1 VTIARRRQRATT
13 GEHGQAPLETLF
25 GRGEMCSA
33 ATRLLDEGARLIT
46 FVGAGGIG
54 KSRVASEVA
63 RAAGRGVVTCDAA
76 DAATADGLLRAL
88 ALAASVHVRG
98 APPEAARRLARKLC
112 DRGPALVLLDNVD
125 AVLDA
130 AAGIVRTCLEE
141 GMCLLVTS
149 REPLGIE
156 GEHVIELGPLGR
168 DAALAMFHAR
178 AGGGSWNTEG
188 LDTLID
194 HLDGLPLA
202 IELAARRAR
211 LVPPRELVAR
221 LGERFRLLKSDRRDV
236 AKRHAT
242 LAATLESSLERLST
256 DEHKAFVG
264 LGLFD
269 GPVEMEAFEAVLGP
283 LLSNDPLD
291 VAHSLLRKS
300 LVMHIDPPRAAG
312 LSMLRTLRAFAR
324 TKLGDLH
331 GRQAAEERF
340 TLFYLQRAE
349 AMAVRGYG
357 EGAERALCAIE
368 VDLNNI
374 LMAFTY
380 ARARAPANAA
390 RIAVALG
397 DVAIVRNA
405 FDLRSGLFA
414 EGRALADTCADTPLQ
429 VRTRIVEAKV
439 TLEVG
444 RAEHAE
450 ALSKQA
456 IAMAHAAGLAE
467 AESDAY
473 RSLGWA
479 RLALGHLD
487 EALEAL
493 EKVLAGTLSDATSA
507 RGQADALA
515 VRGLVRCLQG
525 AIGEG
530 HRDLEN
536 AYGLHVIAK
545 DTIRREAVAEMAK
558 LAQLDLGPSEDDK
571 HGADLAAYF
580 REAADAH
587 RAGGRLWREAIDRVR
602 LADLEDAPDAR
613 RVHLELAQ
621 RAAAEAAVT
630 TAITASI
637 ARVHSPQGDREAGSP
652 GARPW
657 VVGAEARWVESP
669 DGRRISLVR
678 HGSLRRVLDAL
689 VVRRLLEPGASSS
702 ANALLAAGWPG
713 ERLRYGSGMLR
724 VYTAIRRLR
733 ALGLER
739 VLVTR
744 DDGYLLD
751 PQIRFERGP

>member
-1 VTIARRRQRATT
+1 
-13 GEHGQAPLETLF
+13 
-25 GRGEMCSA
+25 M
-33 ATRLLDEGARLIT
+33 RLLDEGARLIT
-46 FVGAGGIG
+46 FVGTGGIG
-54 KSRVASEVA
+54 KSRVASDVA

-88 ALAASVHVRG
+88 ALASGIRVRG
-98 APPEAARRLARKLC
+98 APIDAARRLTRKLC
-112 DRGPALVLLDNVD
+112 DRGHALVLLDNVD

-130 AAGIVRTCLEE
+130 TAVLVPTCLEE
-141 GMCLLVTS
+141 GMVLLVTS

-156 GEHVIELGPLGR
+156 GEHVIELGPLDR
-168 DAALAMFHAR
+168 DAAIAMFRAR
-178 AGGGSWNTEG
+178 AGSGSWKTED
-188 LDTLID
+188 LDALID

-221 LGERFRLLKSDRRDV
+221 LDDRFRLLKSDRRDV

-242 LAATLESSLERLST
+242 LAASLESSLERLSA
-256 DEHKAFVG
+256 DEHNAFVG

-269 GPVEMEAFEAVLGP
+269 GPVELEAFEAVLGP
-283 LLSNDPLD
+283 LLSSDPLD
-291 VAHSLLRKS
+291 VAQGLLRKS

-324 TKLGDLH
+324 TKLGALD

-340 TLFYLQRAE
+340 TLFYMQRAE
-349 AMAVRGYG
+349 AMAARAYG
-357 EGAERALCAIE
+357 AGAERALDVIE
-368 VDLNNI
+368 SDLNNL

-380 ARARAPANAA
+380 ARAPAPANAA

-397 DVAIVRNA
+397 DLAIVRNM
-405 FDLRSGLFA
+405 FDLRAGLFA
-414 EGRALADTCADTPLQ
+414 EARALADTCADELLR
-429 VRTRIVEAKV
+429 VRTRIVEAKA

-444 RAEHAE
+444 RADQAE
-450 ALSKQA
+450 ALSLQA

-479 RLALGHLD
+479 RFALGHLA

-493 EKVLAGTLSDATSA
+493 EKVLAGPLSDATSA

-525 AIGEG
+525 AIGKG
-530 HRDLEN
+530 HRDLES

-545 DTIRREAVAEMAK
+545 DTPRRQAVAEMAK
-558 LAQLDLGPSEDDK
+558 LAQLDLGPSEDDRP
-571 HGADLAAYF
+571 GPELAAYF
-580 REAADAH
+580 RAAADAH
-587 RAGGRLWREAIDRVR
+587 RAGGRLWREAIDRLR

-613 RVHLELAQ
+613 RAHLELAQ
-621 RAAAEAAVT
+621 RAASEAGTT

-637 ARVHSPQGDREAGSP
+637 ARAHSPQGHHEGGSP
-652 GARPW
+652 AARPW
-657 VVGAEARWVESP
+657 VVGGEARWVESP
-669 DGRRISLVR
+669 DGTRTSLVR

-689 VVRRLLEPGASSS
+689 VVRRLLEPGVSSS
-702 ANALLAAGWPG
+702 ADALLAAGWPG
-713 ERLRYGSGMLR
+713 ERLRYDSGMLR

-751 PQIRFERGP
+751 PQVTFERGP